1 MTPAQ
6 IPSLLSGLADELA
19 LMIPMVEALADLV
32 KDHAVKAD
40 AIDRPRIL
48 NQGQSV
54 DDLSQRLAALRTL
67 AEALS
72 DGARIETALDTMPLA
87 DLAARLSLAI
97 GTLPTLSPA
106 LVAHGDLML
115 FDQP

>member
-6 IPSLLSGLADELA
+6 TPSLLSGLADELA
-19 LMIPMVEALADLV
+19 LMIPMVEGLADLV
-32 KDHAVKAD
+32 KDHAIQAD

-48 NQGQSV
+48 NQGQAV
-54 DDLSQRLAALRTL
+54 DDLSQRLAALREL

-72 DGARIETALDTMPLA
+72 DGARVETALDTMPLA
-87 DLAARLSLAI
+87 DLAARLGLAI
-97 GTLPTLSPA
+97 GTSPTHAPT

-115 FDQP
+115 FDAP